1 MKTSVTIFDNTHVH
15 FYTGIY
21 VIPEKGYFSYR
32 IDNKP
37 AVSKTPGIVSGIVF
51 TGILDTTCDYEVL
64 APEGEGLDIHKVCGF
79 GTQTFLGL
87 FDCDSI
93 RLGFQKSEE
102 QSAIN
107 QVPTFKMFVYMHQKG
122 KRYIPRNSA
131 GKALPTFLGYY
142 KAGNTFEVHFDFVNF
157 VNKIPQSL
165 QTTFTSNVN
174 NRSLTTKN
182 VTVPWNREIKNGL
195 WYFPYYEEEGTP
207 ATHPMLFDLVLKEY
221 TLINEY

>member
-1 MKTSVTIFDNTHVH
+1 MKTSVITFNDADPHP
-15 FYTGIY
+15 YTGMY
-21 VIPEKGYFSYR
+21 AIPEKGYFSFR
-32 IDNKP
+32 VDQKP
-37 AVSKTPGIVSGIVF
+37 TVPKPSKPILGIVF

-87 FDCDSI
+87 FDCDSV

-107 QVPTFKMFVYMHQKG
+107 GIPTFKMFVYMHQKG
-122 KRYIPRNSA
+122 KRYIPRNST

-142 KAGNTFEVHFDFVNF
+142 KAGDTFEVYFNLVNF
-157 VNKIPQSL
+157 INKVPQSL

-207 ATHPMLFDLVLKEY
+207 ATHPMLFNLILKEY
-221 TLINEY
+221 VLIDEY